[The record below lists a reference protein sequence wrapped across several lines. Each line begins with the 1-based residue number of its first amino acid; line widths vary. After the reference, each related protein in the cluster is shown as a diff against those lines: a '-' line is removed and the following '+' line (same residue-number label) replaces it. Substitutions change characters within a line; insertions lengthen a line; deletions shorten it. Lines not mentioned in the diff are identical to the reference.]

1 MFFVFQEYK
10 PLFLQQMIILF
21 RNIRL
26 LTALFLF
33 SPMFLIA
40 QVKDIGTP
48 FIKNYPRKVT
58 QAGQQNWMIDQDSS
72 GVMYFANNEGL
83 LDFNGFDWSTNPLPN
98 HSIIR
103 SLKVIKDK
111 VYVGGFNELGYFE
124 RGLSG
129 SLNYH
134 SLIELLPDNHRDFSD
149 VWKIHS
155 IGKDI
160 VFQSFKYLLFFN
172 GTEFYRIIPAPVL
185 FHFSFS
191 LGGELYINDI
201 ENGMYRVAPER
212 LVLMPGL
219 EVLKGKEIWG
229 METHNDGIL
238 FATANDG
245 LFLYR
250 NFKVQEWKVEA
261 TNFLKKNQIY
271 SMLRLFDQKLAFGTI
286 QKGLLICD
294 NSGRIVKMLNRE
306 NGIQNNT
313 ILSLKQDAYANLW
326 LGLDNGIDYLQIN
339 SPFSYFSHSDGL
351 SAGYASAS
359 YNDKLYL
366 GTNQGV
372 FVESWSALK
381 GEEEQSEFAIIEETR
396 GQVWSLNLIDDKLFC
411 GHNKGFLQIEDDE
424 AKVICEKPG
433 GWMLSQTPSNK
444 KLMIGGNYTG
454 FVLFEKLNEEWKY
467 VREIQGFAESARVF
481 EWENDNTLWMSH
493 GFKGIYRLEF
503 SPAYDS
509 VLRFELFGENSGLPS
524 DFGLEINNWD
534 GEIVVSSSSGIYSFN
549 EENNTFYLDQ
559 EKTDLFAGRLPL
571 KFIEDKNENIWFFTD
586 ENLGVL
592 RKQEDGNYSA
602 ITTPFTTI
610 SNNYI
615 NGFQHLN
622 AIDSKNVIFGSDN
635 GFIHYDPSISKIYD
649 YPFQVYISQIEFLK
663 KDSIFSNTNLIQYN
677 NTSQSF
683 KNKENHFVFNFGAS
697 DYENNDNLQFSAF
710 LEGYDDDWD
719 SWSVKRNREYTNL
732 HEGEYIFYVRAEN
745 GFKTIGN
752 QASYSFHILPP
763 WYWTWWAYLIYFV
776 LFLVLSAAVVYFVN
790 LQAGI
795 LKRKEKI
802 EQLRIRRQNENKI
815 KREKL
820 QAEKEL
826 IRLKNDQLRSE
837 MLGKDKE
844 LANSTLQMIQ
854 KNKLLTRL
862 KLELDKMNAK
872 TNDDLVRNH
881 NQALIRRINR
891 EIEDK
896 NQWRVFEEHFE
907 AVHEEFLKRLRE
919 QYPDL
924 SPRERKLA
932 TYLRLN
938 ISTKEVALLMNISA
952 RGVEVA
958 RYRLRR
964 KFNLDREVNLLD
976 FILKF

>member
-1 MFFVFQEYK
+1 MIIVIRNIRILAVVFILS
-10 PLFLQQMIILF
+10 PLFLMG
-21 RNIRL
+21 
-26 LTALFLF
+26 
-33 SPMFLIA
+33 
-40 QVKDIGTP
+40 QVKEIGTP

-72 GVMYFANNEGL
+72 GIMYFANNEGL
-83 LDFNGFDWSTNPLPN
+83 LEFNGFDWSVKPLPN
-98 HSIIR
+98 NSIIR
-103 SLKVIKDK
+103 SLKVIRDK

-124 RGLSG
+124 RDLS
-129 SLNYH
+129 SALHYR
-134 SLIELLPDNHRDFSD
+134 SLIDLLPEIHRDFGD
-149 VWKIHS
+149 VWKIYS
-155 IGKDI
+155 VGKDI
-160 VFQSFKYLLFFN
+160 VFQSFKCVLYFN

-185 FHFSFS
+185 FHFSYS
-191 LGGELYINDI
+191 LGGELYVNDI

-219 EVLKGKEIWG
+219 EALKGKEIWG
-229 METHNDGIL
+229 MESRDNGIL
-238 FATANDG
+238 LATANDG
-245 LFLYR
+245 LFLYK
-250 NFKVQEWKVEA
+250 NFELEEWKVEA
-261 TNFLKKNQIY
+261 TNYLKKNQVY
-271 SMLRLFDQKLAFGTI
+271 SMLQLSDGKLAFGTI
-286 QKGLLICD
+286 QNGLLICD
-294 NSGRIVKMLNRE
+294 KNGRIIKTLNRE

-313 ILSLKQDAYANLW
+313 ILSMKQDSYSNLW
-326 LGLDNGIDYLQIN
+326 LGLDNGVDYLQIN

-359 YNDKLYL
+359 YEDRLYL

-372 FVESWSALK
+372 FMETWSALR
-381 GEEEQSEFAIIEETR
+381 GEEEHSKFSIIEETR

-411 GHNKGFLQIEDDE
+411 GHNNGFFQIENGQ

-444 KLMIGGNYTG
+444 KLMVGGNYNG
-454 FVLFEKLNEEWKY
+454 FVLFKKIKGEWKY
-467 VREIQGFAESARVF
+467 VQDIVGFSESARVF
-481 EWENDNTLWMSH
+481 EWGNEHTLWMSH
-493 GFKGIYRLEF
+493 GFKGIFKLEF
-503 SPAYDS
+503 SPNYDS
-509 VLRFELFGENSGLPS
+509 ILRYELYGKNNGLPS
-524 DFGLEINNWD
+524 DFGMEINKWD
-534 GEIVVSSSSGIYSFN
+534 DEIAVSSSAGIFSFSDTEQKFRLN
-549 EENNTFYLDQ
+549 K
-559 EKTDLFAGRLPL
+559 EKTALFAGRLPL
-571 KFIEDKNENIWFFTD
+571 KLIEDKDKNVWFFTD
-586 ENLGVL
+586 NNLGVL
-592 RKQEDGNYSA
+592 RKQEDGNYSS

-622 AIDSKNVIFGSDN
+622 AMDATNVIFGSDN
-635 GFIHYDPSISKIYD
+635 GFIHYDPSIAKSYD
-649 YPFQVYISQIEFLK
+649 YLFQVYISQIEFLK
-663 KDSIFSNTNLIQYN
+663 KDSVLSNTNLIQYTN
-677 NTSQSF
+677 ISQPF

-697 DYENNDNLQFSAF
+697 DYENTDNLRFSAF

-719 SWSVKRNREYTNL
+719 SWSEKRTREYTNL
-732 HEGEYIFYVRAEN
+732 HEGEYTFRVRAEN
-745 GFKTIGN
+745 GFKTVGN
-752 QASYSFHILPP
+752 QASYSFLILPP
-763 WYWTWWAYLIYFV
+763 WYKTWWAYLIYFI
-776 LFLVLSAAVVYFVN
+776 LFLALSLAVAYFVN

-826 IRLKNDQLRSE
+826 IRLKNDQLKSE

-872 TNDDLVRNH
+872 TKDDLIRNH

-938 ISTKEVALLMNISA
+938 ISTKEIALLMNISP

-964 KFNLDREVNLLD
+964 KFNLDRGMNLLD